1 MPITS
6 SKAQISSDLREKA
19 GITNDFAI
27 AAICA
32 KIEGEG
38 GYTAKVEQVGGYAN
52 TSATRIKQVFG
63 FMNASNGFTDDVID
77 KLKKDTQ
84 AFTDTIYGGRSGPA
98 PQNYRRR
105 ASGGGP
111 FLGNS
116 ELNDGYKYRGRGFI
130 QITGKSVY
138 QSVNNN
144 MRRDG
149 HLKSGVDLV
158 NNPDI
163 LVDDYETS
171 FWAMVT
177 YLKYNGVLTKRNIN
191 TGEYGV
197 RSTPQKA
204 YANGIDGMNDFTSQL
219 QANTALVAAIG
230 GSANFPKT
238 PFGVTVL
245 QGVNARTGTSGT
257 TGSPSPVPVADGEAL
272 QYIIKTYTDPL
283 KALRDGADSPFFDYL
298 QDKLTDKLVL
308 STKRPDGSSSGNRT
322 FKEYLEQDGIYR
334 ESQLDGEIALLN
346 LAAEAQVKLQA
357 QQATIRQRIDD
368 LPSAAAA
375 FLIQNNLFELSPDL
389 MRGKMAANAGAS
401 FDLGAPTENYSHAWR
416 SPGKLAITADLT
428 IPGASG
434 FRIGQIFRVGR
445 TYDHYNRY
453 GAFQLFGLT
462 EEISV
467 GRGWTTTIHSRFNA
481 MPVGKITGVKSF

>member
-6 SKAQISSDLREKA
+6 SKAQISRDLREKA
-19 GITNDFAI
+19 GISNDFAI

-38 GYTAKVEQVGGYAN
+38 GYTATEENVGAYAN
-52 TSATRIKQVFG
+52 TSATRIKQVFS

-77 KLKKDTQ
+77 RLKKDTV
-84 AFTDTIYGGRSGPA
+84 AWTDTIYGGRPGPA
-98 PQNYRRR
+98 PQNYKRR
-105 ASGGGP
+105 SGDGSP
-111 FLGNS
+111 FLGN
-116 ELNDGYKYRGRGFI
+116 NQVGDGYKYRGRGFI

-138 QSVNNN
+138 QSVMNN

-149 HLKSGVDLV
+149 KLKTGVDLV
-158 NNPDI
+158 SNPDI
-163 LVDDYETS
+163 LVNDYETS

-177 YLKYNGVLTKRNIN
+177 YLKYNGVLNKKNTN

-197 RSTPQKA
+197 RSNPQQT
-204 YANGIDGMNDFTSQL
+204 YANGIDGMNAFTNQL

-230 GSANFPKT
+230 GNANFPKSG
-238 PFGVTVL
+238 FGATVL
-245 QGVNARTGTSGT
+245 QKVNTITGTSGAA
-257 TGSPSPVPVADGEAL
+257 GSAAVSTASGTAL
-272 QYIIKTYTDPL
+272 EYIIETYVDPL
-283 KALRDGADSPFFDYL
+283 KTLRGGEDSPFFNYL
-298 QDKLTDKLVL
+298 QDKLTDKL
-308 STKRPDGSSSGNRT
+308 TIEGKT
-322 FKEYLEQDGIYR
+322 FKEYIEQEGIYLT
-334 ESQLDGEIALLN
+334 SQLNGEIALLN
-346 LAAEAQVKLQA
+346 LATETQAKLQA
-357 QQATIRQRIDD
+357 EQSTIKSRIDD
-368 LPSAAAA
+368 IPSAAAA
-375 FLIQNNLFELSPDL
+375 FLIQNDLFELSPDL
-389 MRGKMAANAGAS
+389 MRTRMAANAGNS

-462 EEISV
+462 EEITV

-481 MPVGKITGVKSF
+481 MPIKKVADIKSF